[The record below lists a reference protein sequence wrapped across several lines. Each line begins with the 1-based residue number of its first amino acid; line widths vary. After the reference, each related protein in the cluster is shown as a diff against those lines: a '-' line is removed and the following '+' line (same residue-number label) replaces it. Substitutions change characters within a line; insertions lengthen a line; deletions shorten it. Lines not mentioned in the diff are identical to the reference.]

1 MIKNKK
7 KYYNKN
13 KYRRGKNKSIEYS
26 LQSKAA
32 KDVVQRYG
40 SANKE
45 YIVSYS
51 GRDNEAN
58 RNLKR
63 GLKRI
68 HRYKVNCKYYK
79 ENIKQQAGFVAE
91 EIYTARENSK
101 RIISGDKRRI
111 RRTDDLGSVNDQ
123 LYDHFTIDTHG
134 NIIVGSGEQMKF
146 VGNNA
151 KELFDALK
159 SGKFRKY
166 LGKATITVPSDYYEG
181 VISEIEENLSR
192 LEDWLKNAEKRGN
205 KKLIERYRNRIFLL
219 KKIKTSIKDSGITT
233 KEAILARQHP
243 LIFTIKDMT
252 KISHQAGMV
261 QAKMG
266 ISISAAVSLIRN
278 VVALCKNKKKPID
291 AAKEL
296 AVDTGEGALVAYL
309 NGFGGS
315 FIKAG
320 MQNSSNEIIRG
331 VSKSNAPAMMVTSA
345 IDVGKS
351 LTRLCKGEISIA
363 ECLSEMGEKG
373 TGYLNSALFA
383 TIGQMAIPVPIIGAM
398 SGSIIGYT
406 LNSIFYKELKTALKE
421 AEITRIQRIVIEQ
434 ECQATIK
441 QINKYREEMK
451 ILSNVYFNDRITT
464 FNSAFSCM
472 DKAFYSEDIDDFIM
486 GANMITKKLGQE
498 VQFSTMQEFN
508 VLMRSEQ
515 MFNF

>member
-1 MIKNKK
+1 MVTHKSKYK
-7 KYYNKN
+7 KYCH
-13 KYRRGKNKSIEYS
+13 RRGKNKSIEYS
-26 LQSKAA
+26 FQSRAA

-45 YIVSYS
+45 YIVVYS

-68 HRYKVNCKYYK
+68 YGYKDCKK
-79 ENIKQQAGFVAE
+79 RIKQQAGFVAE

-166 LGKATITVPSDYYEG
+166 LGKATITIPSDYYEG
-181 VISEIEENLSR
+181 VISEIEEDLSK
-192 LEDWLKNAEKRGN
+192 LDNWLKKAEKRGN
-205 KKLIERYRNRIFLL
+205 RKLIEKYRNRISLL
-219 KKIKTSIKDSGITT
+219 KEIKVSIRNSGITT
-233 KEAILARQHP
+233 KEAIFARKHP

-252 KISHQAGMV
+252 KISHQAGV
-261 QAKMG
+261 EQAKIG
-266 ISISAAVSLIRN
+266 ISISAVVSLIRN
-278 VVALCKNKKKPID
+278 VVALCKNEKKPID

-296 AVDTGEGALVAYL
+296 VVDSGEGAFVAYL

-315 FIKAG
+315 FIKSG
-320 MQNSSNEIIRG
+320 MQNSSNEIVRG
-331 VSKSNAPAMMVTSA
+331 VSKSNAPAMIVTSA

-351 LTRLCKGEISIA
+351 LARLCKGEISIA

-421 AEITRIQRIVIEQ
+421 AEITRIQRIVIEE

-451 ILSNVYFNDRITT
+451 ILSNLYFNDQIAT
-464 FNSAFSCM
+464 FNFAFSCM
-472 DKAFYSEDIDDFIM
+472 DKAFYSENIDDFIM

-508 VLMRSEQ
+508 VLMKSEQ
-515 MFNF
+515 VFNF